1 MQRKRKSLTLMSAL
15 IFSRVCNPY
24 LKAVLVLTTDEQP
37 ELLRG
42 GGGVV
47 PKDQFLLAEEQWS
60 LILR

>member
-1 MQRKRKSLTLMSAL
+1 MSAL
-15 IFSRVCNPY
+15 IFFQTCITY
-24 LKAVLVLTTDEQP
+24 LKTVLVLTTDEQP

-47 PKDQFLLAEEQWS
+47 PQDQFLLAEEQWR